1 MRLDLKYLNLWTS
14 WGKTSLIVGLM
25 SICGGSAKAVSLPNS
40 ANLVDQNW
48 SEFINSEL
56 TDLVSQSR
64 SQPPEVII
72 NTDPNRRNDDF
83 NRPRNPAPSSSSQN
97 TRRNGDTRFTC
108 DYVDGEY
115 VVLYNPEN
123 QANSSFPWAIPSA
136 LGGGWTP
143 ERRCNEITNRL
154 ENYRSDGLLE
164 MSTGIE
170 NGYDTICV
178 TTSIDPSD
186 CRIVLTVPPGQDP
199 QVTRDAVFENLL
211 IADDGGATQG
221 VFTYGDNGSA
231 DILGE
236 IGGIFG
242 ASKSKRRS
250 PDKIDL
256 RPFLDPSDGGTG
268 SQLKNNVSPQ
278 RNNAPRKL
286 PGASNDGRKPAIF
299 R

>member
-1 MRLDLKYLNLWTS
+1 
-14 WGKTSLIVGLM
+14 
-25 SICGGSAKAVSLPNS
+25 
-40 ANLVDQNW
+40 
-48 SEFINSEL
+48 
-56 TDLVSQSR
+56 
-64 SQPPEVII
+64 PEVII
-72 NTDPNRRNDDF
+72 DTDPNSRNDDF
-83 NRPRNPAPSSSSQN
+83 NRPRNPTSSRN

-108 DYVDGEY
+108 EFVDGEY

-123 QANSSFPWAIPSA
+123 QASNSFPWAIPSA

-143 ERRCNEITNRL
+143 ERRCNEITRRL
-154 ENYRSDGLLE
+154 EDYRADGLLE

-221 VFTYGDNGSA
+221 VYTYGDNGSA
-231 DILGE
+231 NILNE

-242 ASKSKRRS
+242 ASPSKRRS
-250 PDKIDL
+250 PTKINL

-268 SQLKNNVSPQ
+268 TQLKRNVSP
-278 RNNAPRKL
+278 RKNTAPRSF
-286 PGASNDGRKPAIF
+286 PGSGNGNGNGGRKPAIF
-299 R
+299 Q

>member
-14 WGKTSLIVGLM
+14 WVKTSLIVGLM
-25 SICGGSAKAVSLPNS
+25 SICGGSAKAVSLPNP

-48 SEFINSEL
+48 SEFIN
-56 TDLVSQSR
+56 LVSQSR

-72 NTDPNRRNDDF
+72 NTDPNSRNDDF
-83 NRPRNPAPSSSSQN
+83 NRSNIPNPPSSSRN

-108 DYVDGEY
+108 DFVDGEY
-115 VVLYNPEN
+115 VVLYNPED

-164 MSTGIE
+164 MSTGVE

-231 DILGE
+231 DILNE

-242 ASKSKRRS
+242 GSKSKRRS

-268 SQLKNNVSPQ
+268 RQLKNNVSPQ

-286 PGASNDGRKPAIF
+286 PGTSNGGRKPAIF

>member
-1 MRLDLKYLNLWTS
+1 MRSDLKYLNLWTS

-25 SICGGSAKAVSLPNS
+25 SICGGSAKAVSLPNP

-48 SEFINSEL
+48 SEFINPEL
-56 TDLVSQSR
+56 TDLISQSR

-83 NRPRNPAPSSSSQN
+83 ERPRVPSSSSQTSN
-97 TRRNGDTRFTC
+97 RNGDTRFTC
-108 DYVDGEY
+108 NFVDGEY

-286 PGASNDGRKPAIF
+286 PGASNGGRKPAIF